1 MFQKTMLHSKQK
13 ILIIMKNLICSS
25 VKLFQFC

>member
-13 ILIIMKNLICSS
+13 FLIIMKNLIGSA
-25 VKLFQFC
+25 VKFFQFC